1 MKSYLFLLGLLS
13 VSLFSCK
20 KEPTVWDTNWSAP
33 LINDTLNLSKLV
45 NDTTLTESGGFYQL
59 DLDRNL
65 FDLNISELITI
76 PDTTI
81 SENFTFSGTL
91 TIGPGFNFVNSVE
104 EHNMNVEDV
113 ELKLIILKKGFIDVK
128 VENPLATKTIFQV
141 QLPGVTK
148 NGVTFNQEYEAPA
161 SSNGLPGVVF
171 ESIDLSGYKMD
182 LTGISG
188 GEVNFLRSQITVKTD
203 PNGPSVEISPSD
215 VTKVNATFRDVKV
228 DYAKGYFGSKLF
240 SDTTEVKIDQLA
252 NVTAGTIDIPATTI
266 EFIIE
271 NGIKV
276 SAQAKLTTVKN
287 INSAG
292 NSVNLTGVNI
302 GALFDLNP
310 ANGSWTSLTPSI
322 KTITFDNTNSNIEAY
337 IENLGSLHT
346 LGYRMQLNP
355 WGNVS
360 GSNDELFSNSTLKV
374 RMKANMPLAIGID
387 NLVLKD
393 TFEIT
398 LNQKPDK
405 TRIKSGEL
413 LLEARN
419 AFPIAGNVIIHFL
432 DENDVIL
439 HTISG
444 SQPLNSS
451 INGSLDSNTGI
462 NVSTSNIQFVFSE
475 EVLDDLNQVH
485 SLVIESGFNT
495 FNSITGT
502 TDQVSIPVGAFLAV
516 KLKAKFISENKL

>member
-1 MKSYLFLLGLLS
+1 MKSFLIFLVLFVLF
-13 VSLFSCK
+13 FSCK

-33 LINDTLNLSKLV
+33 LINDTLDLSKLV
-45 NDTTLTESGGFYQL
+45 NDTTLSESGGFYQL
-59 DLDRNL
+59 ELDRNL
-65 FDLNISELITI
+65 FDLNISELIEI

-81 SENFTFSGTL
+81 TENFTFTGTL

-104 EHNMNVEDV
+104 EHNMNLEDI
-113 ELKLIILKKGFIDVK
+113 ELKLIILKEGFIDVK

-148 NGVTFNQEYEAPA
+148 NGITFNQEYEAPA
-161 SSNGLPGVVF
+161 SSNGTPGVVF
-171 ESIDLSGYKMD
+171 ESIDLSGYKMN
-182 LTGISG
+182 LTGVSG

-203 PNGPSVEISPSD
+203 PNGPSVEITPSD

-228 DYAKGYFGSKLF
+228 DYAKGYFGNKLF
-240 SDTTEVKIDQLA
+240 SDTTEVIIDQLS
-252 NVTAGTIDIPATTI
+252 NVTSGTIDIPATTI

-287 INSAG
+287 VNSTG
-292 NSVNLTGVNI
+292 NTVNLTGVNI

-310 ANGSWTSLTPSI
+310 ANGSWSTLTPSI
-322 KTITFDNTNSNIEAY
+322 KTITFDNANSNIEAY
-337 IENLGSLHT
+337 IENLGALHT

-360 GSNDELFSNSTLKV
+360 GSNDELFSNSTLRV

-387 NLVLKD
+387 DLILKD
-393 TFEIT
+393 TFDIT
-398 LNQKPDK
+398 LNQDPDK

-413 LLEARN
+413 TLEARN
-419 AFPIAGNVIIHFL
+419 GFPISGNVIIHFL
-432 DENDVIL
+432 DENGTIL
-439 HTISG
+439 QSVTG
-444 SQPLNSS
+444 SHPLQSS
-451 INGSLDSNTGI
+451 IYGSMDSNVGI
-462 NVSTSNIQFVFSE
+462 NVSTSVIQFVLSE
-475 EVLDDLNQVH
+475 EVLNDVDQVR
-485 SLVIESGFNT
+485 SLIIESGFNT
-495 FNSITGT
+495 FNSFTGT

-516 KLKAKFISENKL
+516 NLKAKFISENKL